1 MWHDVLADSRFF
13 SALTRYDEDLAAAA
27 RAAGCACGGRL
38 DSARYPRK
46 PRGGPADLGAE
57 YGWRLSFCCAED
69 GCRRRMTPPSVRYL
83 GRRVYLGV
91 VVVLVSAMEH
101 GLSVRRVAELNEH
114 LGIGLRTL
122 RRWRRWWRR
131 AFVETRLWRGARGR
145 FMPPVEESAL
155 PHALLARFSGA
166 AAART
171 LAVLVF
177 LSPLTTTA
185 ALAHVRGRAGR

>member
-1 MWHDVLADSRFF
+1 LLHGVLSDSRFF
-13 SALTRYDEDLAAAA
+13 STLTQFDQDLAAGV
-27 RAAGCACGGRL
+27 RAAGCGCGGRL

-57 YGWRLSFCCAED
+57 YGWRLSFCCAEE
-69 GCRRRMTPPSVRYL
+69 GCRRRVTPESVRYL

-122 RRWRRWWRR
+122 RRWRQWWRR
-131 AFVETRLWRGARGR
+131 AFVESRLWRGERGR
-145 FMPPVEESAL
+145 FMPPVEARAL
-155 PHALLARFSGA
+155 PYSLLARFGGEA
-166 AAART
+166 AAQARRI
-171 LAVLVF
+171 LEF
-177 LSPLTTTA
+177 LSPLTTTSA
-185 ALAHVRGRAGR
+185 PAHARGRAGR

>member
-1 MWHDVLADSRFF
+1 V
-13 SALTRYDEDLAAAA
+13 
-27 RAAGCACGGRL
+27 RAAGCGCGGRL

-57 YGWRLSFCCAED
+57 YGWRLSFCCAAE
-69 GCRRRMTPPSVRYL
+69 GCRRRVTPESVRYL

-122 RRWRRWWRR
+122 GRWRQWWRR
-131 AFVETRLWRGARGR
+131 AFVESGLWRGQRGR
-145 FMPPVEESAL
+145 FMPPVEEGAL
-155 PHALLARFSGA
+155 PFSLLARFGGETA
-166 AAART
+166 QQAER
-171 LAVLVF
+171 VLEF
-177 LSPLTTTA
+177 ISALTTTSA
-185 ALAHVRGRAGR
+185 PANARVRAGR